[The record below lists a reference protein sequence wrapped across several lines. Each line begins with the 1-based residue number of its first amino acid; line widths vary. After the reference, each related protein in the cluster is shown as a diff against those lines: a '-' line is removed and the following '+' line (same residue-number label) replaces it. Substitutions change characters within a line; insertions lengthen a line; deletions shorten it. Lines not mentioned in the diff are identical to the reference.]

1 MKNKLQELTKKLYDE
16 GLGAGF
22 GDDLR
27 RLVLSLPDQTVG
39 FGTAFLQPAP
49 RPRRSSRRPVTRP
62 KMSRRT
68 R

>member
-16 GLGAGF
+16 GLEKGRAEA
-22 GDDLR
+22 D
-27 RLVLSLPDQTVG
+27 RLVG
-39 FGTAFLQPAP
+39 EAKNEAAKPAP
-49 RPRRSSRRPVTRP
+49 RPRRSSRRPVTRL